1 MALKS
6 FKPKKV
12 AYSIGEVAEMF
23 GVTEPTLRYWEKEF
37 DTIKPSKTAK
47 GTRQYKEKDIEA
59 VRLVHYLVKN
69 KGLTLAGAKQK
80 LKENK
85 ETVINTEKIVHRLK
99 NIREELI
106 LLKSEFEVLE
116 KTSKFASQK

>member
-6 FKPKKV
+6 FKPKKIF
-12 AYSIGEVAEMF
+12 YSIGEVAEIF

-37 DTIKPSKTAK
+37 NTIKPSKTPK
-47 GTRQYKEKDIEA
+47 GTRQYKEEDIEA
-59 VRLVHYLVKN
+59 IRLIHYLVKE

-85 ETVINTEKIVHRLK
+85 ETVVNTEEIVHRLK
-99 NIREELI
+99 TVREELV
-106 LLKSEFEVLE
+106 LLKNEFEALDKVYNE
-116 KTSKFASQK
+116 G

>member
-6 FKPKKV
+6 FKPKKIF
-12 AYSIGEVAEMF
+12 YSIGEVADMF

-47 GTRQYKEKDIEA
+47 GTRQYREEDIEA
-59 VRLVHYLVKN
+59 IRLVHYLVKE

-85 ETVINTEKIVHRLK
+85 ETVINTEEIVHRLK
-99 NIREELI
+99 IVREELV
-106 LLKSEFEVLE
+106 LLRGEFEALDRVYGE
-116 KTSKFASQK
+116 G

>member
-6 FKPKKV
+6 FKPKKIF
-12 AYSIGEVAEMF
+12 YSIGEVAEMF

-37 DTIKPSKTAK
+37 DAIKPSKTPK
-47 GTRQYKEKDIEA
+47 GTRQYSEEDIETI
-59 VRLVHYLVKN
+59 RLIHYLVKE

-85 ETVINTEKIVHRLK
+85 ETVVNTEEIVYRLK
-99 NIREELI
+99 TVREELV
-106 LLKSEFEVLE
+106 LLKNEFEALE
-116 KTSKFASQK
+116 KVYGD